1 MVHSENSSTLFSF
14 ITSAMI
20 CMIIGMV
27 FIYSSSSVYA
37 LERLGCAD
45 YYLRKQ
51 LAGCALGLAGMVILQ
66 FLPLSFIK
74 KIVPWVFI
82 ATLILTVL
90 TLVPGFGQSIH
101 GSQRWLVIAGFGF
114 QPSEALKM
122 AFFVYL
128 VYHVAKKQYNLTSFI
143 QGYLPILSFLG
154 ITVLLL
160 LKQPDFGQA
169 VTLCITTFIVLFIAQ
184 CTMQHLL
191 ITLGSLLPIAAILIA
206 IKPYRVQRVLA
217 FLDPWN
223 DPQGSGFQIIQ
234 SLIAI
239 GSGNLT
245 GVGIANSKQKFFYLP
260 MQHTDFIFSIIAE
273 ETGFLG
279 AALLIGLY
287 LIFLYTGLRLAR
299 RLHDPFSSY
308 TTTGYVLLTSLQAL
322 INLCVATGL
331 MPTKGLGLPFISYGN
346 SALLC
351 NLVMIGLIINFV
363 SNNEDTGYEQLQY

>member
-1 MVHSENSSTLFSF
+1 
-14 ITSAMI
+14 MI

-122 AFFVYL
+122 SFIVYL
-128 VYHVAKKQYNLTSFI
+128 GYLVAKKQYKLTSFI
-143 QGYLPILSFLG
+143 QGYLPILSILG